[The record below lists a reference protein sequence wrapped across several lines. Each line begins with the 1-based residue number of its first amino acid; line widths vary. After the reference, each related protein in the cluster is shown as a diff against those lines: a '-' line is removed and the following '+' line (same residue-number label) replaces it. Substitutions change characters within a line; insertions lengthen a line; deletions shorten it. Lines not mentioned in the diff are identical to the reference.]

1 MPERDSLLLNSVFT
15 ENLDLCCSP
24 EIRLVKELD
33 DRLVISVSL
42 EHDDLVLTFAEKR
55 SGDIERLLRS
65 AVVVVASDVEPID
78 DDESAMEPVEADECV
93 GGRVRDAQIS
103 AQERR
108 FSITRGVGCVS
119 ES

>member
-1 MPERDSLLLNSVFT
+1 MLNSVFT

-24 EIRLVKELD
+24 EIRLVEELN

-42 EHDDLVLTFAEKR
+42 EYNDLVIAGSEQR

-65 AVVVVASDVEPID
+65 AVVVVAADVEAVH
-78 DDESAMEPVEADECV
+78 DDESAVEPVEADECV